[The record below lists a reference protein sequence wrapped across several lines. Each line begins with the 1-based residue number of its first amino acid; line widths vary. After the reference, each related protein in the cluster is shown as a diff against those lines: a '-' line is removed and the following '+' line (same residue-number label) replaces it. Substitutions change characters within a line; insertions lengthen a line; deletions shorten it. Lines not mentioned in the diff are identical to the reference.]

1 MGNISITIFSISL
14 ACNIWC
20 GSPQSLFYFVPHTL
34 ELVWPVV
41 VAHVWPAPTRSSCPK
56 KQTLSDKHFLCG
68 HASPKRF
75 QQLFRCLCIS
85 STSLVIPS
93 MVTCSFRFSLCR
105 RLTYLLSFAML
116 LCIYT
121 KTVLTVYNILKPF
134 HVCSPHQKQYLHT
147 SKGRNVSLLKT
158 KFFLFCQTF

>member
-1 MGNISITIFSISL
+1 M
-14 ACNIWC
+14 
-20 GSPQSLFYFVPHTL
+20 
-34 ELVWPVV
+34 
-41 VAHVWPAPTRSSCPK
+41 
-56 KQTLSDKHFLCG
+56 LSDKHFLCG

-134 HVCSPHQKQYLHT
+134 HVCSPHQKQYLRT
-147 SKGRNVSLLKT
+147 SKGRNVSLFKT
-158 KFFLFCQTF
+158 KFFLFCQTFQFQPVSLNPICVEGQNQSSPEDELEGGSDED